1 MIALPESL
9 SAWGTPAF
17 EPTLRSELAALPP
30 ECLPLDALTTQGGR
44 VEGVTLRLLAAEAS
58 HDAIRARLGAFFT
71 EWVGGCSCGDGL
83 MPVQG
88 YGEIELSI
96 ARGDATARFSPRAG

>member
-1 MIALPESL
+1 MVRLPL
-9 SAWGTPAF
+9 TVRAWGTPAF

-30 ECLPLDALTTQGGR
+30 ACLPLDALTSQGGR
-44 VEGVTLRLLAAEAS
+44 VEGVGLRLLVAEAS
-58 HDAIRARLGAFFT
+58 ADAIRARLGVFFT